1 MSRPTQAEIEDAIKR
16 NLMADLAVDPLFL
29 AAIDVHTPL
38 LGHGIA
44 LDSVETVG
52 LALGLEQAFDIQI
65 PDGDLTEEMFENLG
79 ALVDYITRRVGQD
92 QGDTAKRAPR

>member
-1 MSRPTQAEIEDAIKR
+1 MSRLSQTEIEDTIKR
-16 NLMADLAVDPLFL
+16 ILMADLAVDPALL

-38 LGHGIA
+38 VGHGIA

-52 LALGLEQAFDIQI
+52 LALGLEQAFDIHI

-79 ALVDYITRRVGQD
+79 ALVDYLARRVGED
-92 QGDTAKRAPR
+92 EGESAKRARR